1 MVHEIIIRFS
11 TLAEGVEVS
20 EQETRE
26 NLGERR
32 HGGCGRGVC
41 TVLNLIAEK
50 STKLIM
56 VDSYPTSRQDY
67 WASMSFCQSTFIR
80 RLAKPTTHA
89 QSGRQLARQGSAPK
103 TGWLGAPTWRRKL
116 TLFLSPSIPLL
127 PLLIQP
133 SHNFPLCPF
142 GGPPPSALKVP
153 ALAR

>member
-1 MVHEIIIRFS
+1 MVHEIIIRYS
-11 TLAEGVEVS
+11 TIAEGVEVS

-50 STKLIM
+50 STKLKM

-103 TGWLGAPTWRRKL
+103 TGWLGAPTWRRKVTRLL
-116 TLFLSPSIPLL
+116 TASKPQQRLL
-127 PLLIQP
+127 KQH
-133 SHNFPLCPF
+133 SH
-142 GGPPPSALKVP
+142 
-153 ALAR
+153 